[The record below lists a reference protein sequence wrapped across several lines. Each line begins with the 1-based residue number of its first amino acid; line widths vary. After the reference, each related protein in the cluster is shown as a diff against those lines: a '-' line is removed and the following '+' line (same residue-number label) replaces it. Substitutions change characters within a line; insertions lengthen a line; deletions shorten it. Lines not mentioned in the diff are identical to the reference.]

1 MLGLAVPA
9 LARELL
15 SEDLPLARWL
25 EHYAGVFVTVEVNNS
40 FYRLPE
46 RSGFVAW
53 RRQIPSGFLFS
64 GSRRSRIA
72 RRWGLALSRS
82 VDTVFSRDSGVSR
95 TGRGAGSRRGRRV
108 SARRREGNGV
118 EAATGE
124 PVEQGLL
131 RIEGGFGGSRGAA
144 QVASIGL
151 EVAGANIVFADRVE
165 DFLPDLL
172 LRLLV
177 QNGNHQLDAA
187 EE

>member
-1 MLGLAVPA
+1 
-9 LARELL
+9 
-15 SEDLPLARWL
+15 
-25 EHYAGVFVTVEVNNS
+25 VNNS

-46 RSGFVAW
+46 RSRFVAW

-82 VDTVFSRDSGVSR
+82 VYAVFSRDSGVSR
-95 TGRGAGSRRGRRV
+95 TGRGGGSRRGRRVSARRREGVPVIFVPGSRSRREESPEVTEGGGSRRGRRV

-144 QVASIGL
+144 QV
-151 EVAGANIVFADRVE
+151 
-165 DFLPDLL
+165 
-172 LRLLV
+172 
-177 QNGNHQLDAA
+177 
-187 EE
+187 